1 MCRGRGAA
9 PTTTRCCWV
18 SINNAQRRGGGPQ
31 PPPGGPPPGPG
42 VPGHS
47 PLGTV
52 GGNPG
57 RGEFSYQA
65 RKEGQS
71 PYPRRAFGEHI
82 TLLAKYNVLYFIDKI
97 RERDRRDKVGYA
109 VVHMMKIKSGAV
121 GGIQS
126 HNNREHEPKTNPD
139 VDMSRSEDNYDLVPC
154 SSYKKSIK
162 EKLSNLVESSRAI
175 RKDAVV
181 VCNFIVTS
189 DSATMEALG
198 ADRQREFFEDSV
210 KWFSNRYG
218 ADRILNA
225 TVHMDET
232 TPHLHI
238 GVIPITQDGRLSAK
252 AIFTK
257 TEMKAIQAEF
267 ARDVG
272 EKYGL
277 ERGVEGSER
286 THLSEAR
293 FKEKKALEMANE
305 YGEIA
310 QELQTVTDNCKREL
324 SEASRSLEMVKQEL
338 STMQEKRD
346 ALQGEIER
354 LEEAKNRADQTMQ
367 QRISEAKSELSVVE
381 TAIKEKTT
389 EGAGK
394 FGWDGMVKRIERAR
408 KEAERA
414 NRLNLLEKFVSL
426 PQIQPIFEQFCKMQH
441 RSHEKGR
448 DITR

>member
-1 MCRGRGAA
+1 MRAPSLAKRGRKVFLPLLPSRRVTGV
-9 PTTTRCCWV
+9 RG
-18 SINNAQRRGGGPQ
+18 QRPRI
-31 PPPGGPPPGPG
+31 G
-42 VPGHS
+42 VKGQS